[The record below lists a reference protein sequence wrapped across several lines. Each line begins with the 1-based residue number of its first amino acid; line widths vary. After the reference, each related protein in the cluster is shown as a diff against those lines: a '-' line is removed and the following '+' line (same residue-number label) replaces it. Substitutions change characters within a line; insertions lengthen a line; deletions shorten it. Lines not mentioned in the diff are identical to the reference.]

1 MYNELIQ
8 KDIDALKREKSN
20 SIKKYNISKILDNV
34 DAIFTGVY
42 FHYKDVPKKT
52 IVERSIAKKVKLR
65 REKIVEIKEEEKNVH
80 NKLFK

>member
-20 SIKKYNISKILDNV
+20 SIKKYNISKILGNV

-42 FHYKDVPKKT
+42 FHYKDVPKKKNN
-52 IVERSIAKKVKLR
+52 SWKKYCK
-65 REKIVEIKEEEKNVH
+65 EGKIKKRKDCWN
-80 NKLFK
+80 

>member
-20 SIKKYNISKILDNV
+20 SIKKYNISKILGNV

-65 REKIVEIKEEEKNVH
+65 REKIVEIKEEEKNIN
-80 NKLFK
+80 NKLLK

>member
-1 MYNELIQ
+1 MIQ

-20 SIKKYNISKILDNV
+20 SIKKYNISKILGNV

-65 REKIVEIKEEEKNVH
+65 REKIVEIKEEEKNIN
-80 NKLFK
+80 NKLLK

>member
-8 KDIDALKREKSN
+8 KDIDALKIEKSN

-34 DAIFTGVY
+34 DAIFTSVY

-65 REKIVEIKEEEKNVH
+65 REKIVEIKEEEKNIN